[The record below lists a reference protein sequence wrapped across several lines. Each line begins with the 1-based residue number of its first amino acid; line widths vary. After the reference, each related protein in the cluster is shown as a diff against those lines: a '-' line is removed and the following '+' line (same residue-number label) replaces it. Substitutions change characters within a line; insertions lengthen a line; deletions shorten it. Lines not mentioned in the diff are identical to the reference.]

1 MYLNH
6 SVHIHYVYLS
16 HSVHG
21 VHVYLT
27 YHWVYS
33 IHCILYNLVGTQYI
47 HFYNLQY
54 ITLKI
59 KVMFMPEL
67 YLFYIELY
75 HHHLCCPLRPNI
87 LFVISDQVLGT
98 EICQSSAP
106 HVFIVGHRNKLL
118 LKICVVAGARSLL
131 EVKGAFPPAAD
142 SP

>member
-1 MYLNH
+1 MGIGNGHVGEAMWTSQHGHGQEGMSHKSKKNRTFRPHTPSNFTKIENNLYYVYLNH

-47 HFYNLQY
+47 HFNNLQY
-54 ITLKI
+54 ITLKV

-67 YLFYIELY
+67 YLFYI
-75 HHHLCCPLRPNI
+75 
-87 LFVISDQVLGT
+87 
-98 EICQSSAP
+98 
-106 HVFIVGHRNKLL
+106 
-118 LKICVVAGARSLL
+118 
-131 EVKGAFPPAAD
+131 
-142 SP
+142 